1 MKRGFLQSEAIQ
13 QGKNENSPSYD
24 EFLFYRLGY
33 EGLTYRFTIG
43 FFYSSRHR
51 PFIKQVHSLA
61 LTTILALTEA
71 ISAFFGIVNRKE
83 INTEYGLS

>member
-1 MKRGFLQSEAIQ
+1 MKIRPLMTHFYSIGWVRNNERADLQMLS
-13 QGKNENSPSYD
+13 
-24 EFLFYRLGY
+24 
-33 EGLTYRFTIG
+33 
-43 FFYSSRHR
+43 FYSSRHH

-61 LTTILALTEA
+61 LTTILAVTEA